1 MSKSLE
7 TTISYIRNVL
17 RKEGITGMD
26 SIKHCIAFVICRML
40 DKNMCE
46 KFDIDEKYSYENLMK
61 IKGNQDLANLIHSG
75 DEKSF
80 IGQLVIKLKFE
91 NIRGNYKLNGPE
103 NIRDVMKKLNEFD
116 PKHIESK
123 YDIIG
128 TIYEIHLKSG
138 TSNAM
143 RDLGQYYTHRL
154 VIDYMIKLCDPK
166 MENGEIE
173 KIVDPTMGT
182 GGFLTMAIKYLNEKY
197 KNKIDW
203 KKNGKNI
210 IGFDIDEN
218 VKNMAMLNILL
229 ETGELLE
236 DTICKQDTLHND
248 MKFEDNEILEKAKI
262 ILANEPMGL
271 KNIIFASC
279 CKRIRKGLTAGTK
292 AEPLFLKLFMEALDK
307 DGRCAVIVPDGT
319 LFGDS
324 NLHNHVKKKLI
335 EEFNLKKVVSLND
348 DFFLNTGVKTSI
360 LYFENNDEKTREIE
374 FSELKLN
381 VDNVEEKCIITAKY
395 EDVKKKNYSLFV
407 KKYIN
412 TKEDDLKNIKYK
424 KIDEICDFLQK
435 SKKQASYGKDDGKYN
450 FYTSSNIPK
459 KCDEADYDDECIIF
473 GTGGNANIKY
483 DTKFSC
489 SSDNFIIKKKNNSI
503 LTKYLYYYFS
513 ANIQLIENGFCG
525 STIKHLSKEYLKD
538 INVPIPI

>member
-1 MSKSLE
+1 
-7 TTISYIRNVL
+7 
-17 RKEGITGMD
+17 
-26 SIKHCIAFVICRML
+26 
-40 DKNMCE
+40 
-46 KFDIDEKYSYENLMK
+46 
-61 IKGNQDLANLIHSG
+61 
-75 DEKSF
+75 
-80 IGQLVIKLKFE
+80 
-91 NIRGNYKLNGPE
+91 
-103 NIRDVMKKLNEFD
+103 
-116 PKHIESK
+116 
-123 YDIIG
+123 
-128 TIYEIHLKSG
+128 
-138 TSNAM
+138 
-143 RDLGQYYTHRL
+143 
-154 VIDYMIKLCDPK
+154 
-166 MENGEIE
+166 ME
-173 KIVDPTMGT
+173 
-182 GGFLTMAIKYLNEKY
+182 
-197 KNKIDW
+197 
-203 KKNGKNI
+203 KNGKNI

-395 EDVKKKNYSLFV
+395 EDVKKNNYSLFV

-489 SSDNFIIKKKNNSI
+489 SSDNFIIKKKI
-503 LTKYLYYYFS
+503 
-513 ANIQLIENGFCG
+513 IQF
-525 STIKHLSKEYLKD
+525 
-538 INVPIPI
+538 